1 MRGPIVTV
9 AVLPTVTSF
18 LLLNDIFS
26 SDSPAPNRNLVVA
39 VAVPLL
45 ALAAAWAIIALPS
58 FIA

>member
-9 AVLPTVTSF
+9 AVLLTVTSF

-26 SDSPAPNRNLVVA
+26 SDPPAPNRNLVVA